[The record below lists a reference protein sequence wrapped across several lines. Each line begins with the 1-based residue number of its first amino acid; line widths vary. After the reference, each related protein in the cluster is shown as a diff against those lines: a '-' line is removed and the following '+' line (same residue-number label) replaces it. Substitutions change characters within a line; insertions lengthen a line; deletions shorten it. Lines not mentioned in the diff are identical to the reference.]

1 MKKKGVTLIETIV
14 SLMILVLVMTMF
26 ATLVKDYSANIYS
39 RKIKERLSRVSYCVM
54 NELKYNFTKENIML
68 QSNTNKIELKNYEN
82 ILEDL
87 KYKSLFELDR
97 GNGITVLFNNK
108 KDESLEIKI
117 TIYEDGFIEER
128 ECIKWR

>member
-128 ECIKWR
+128 EFIKWR